1 MARAPRTAVPAPAP
15 PERRPRIEDVAAA
28 AGVSTA
34 TVSRVLNGLTVRTP
48 GRERVLAAVAQLG
61 YVPHAGARALT
72 LHRTGTVGAIV
83 PTLDNAIFAVA
94 INALQRR
101 LAQDRLQLL
110 IATSDYDPAAEATQ
124 AATLVA
130 RGVDALVLCGH
141 GQRPQLLEF
150 LRRRGLPWVHVMTLS
165 DAPHSLCVGF
175 DNRRAMARAA
185 QHLLELG
192 HRHIAML
199 AGSTRSNDR
208 ATARVEG
215 AREALRAAG
224 LDLPPERLVERRYGL
239 AEARDGLRQLLAA
252 RPAPTA
258 VLCGNDVLAF
268 GALLEARHLGLAVPD
283 ELSIVGF
290 DDLELA
296 RHVEPG
302 LTTMR
307 VPSEAMWTL
316 AAERL
321 IGALRGEAVP
331 ARTEVEVDLVLR
343 ASSARAPRRRTGRG

>member
-1 MARAPRTAVPAPAP
+1 M
-15 PERRPRIEDVAAA
+15 AAA

-34 TVSRVLNGLTVRTP
+34 TVSRVLNGLTVREP
-48 GRERVLAAVAQLG
+48 SRERVQAAVAKLG

-83 PTLDNAIFAVA
+83 PTLDNAIFASA

-101 LAQDRLQLL
+101 LTQDRLQLL
-110 IATSDYDPAAEATQ
+110 IATSDYDPQTEATQ

-141 GQRPQLLEF
+141 GQRPQLLDF
-150 LRRRGLPWVHVMTLS
+150 LRQRGLPWVHVMTLA
-165 DAPHSLCVGF
+165 DRPGALCVGF

-185 QHLLELG
+185 QHLLDLG
-192 HRHIAML
+192 HRQIAML
-199 AGSTRSNDR
+199 AGHTRENDR
-208 ATARVEG
+208 ARARVDG
-215 AREALRAAG
+215 ARDALLSAG
-224 LDLPPERLVERRYGL
+224 LELPPKRLVERRYGL
-239 AEARDGLRQLLAA
+239 AEARDGMRQLMAA

-268 GALLEARHLGLAVPD
+268 GALLEARHLGLNVPQAV
-283 ELSIVGF
+283 SIVGF

-296 RHVEPG
+296 RHLEPAI
-302 LTTMR
+302 TTVR
-307 VPSEAMWTL
+307 VPSQAMWSL

-321 IGALRGEAVP
+321 IGALRGETVP
-331 ARTEVEVDLVLR
+331 ARTELEVDLVVRQSTAPAPQRR
-343 ASSARAPRRRTGRG
+343 AARRQPG